1 MPSREEIV
9 LETGRSLRRARQA
22 RGLTLREVG
31 SRSGGQFKP
40 TAVAAYERGERAISL
55 ERFCALAR
63 LYDMAPERLLSQVMW
78 RIERRP
84 EPTIDRRRLPELPA
98 DDAGTVGGFI
108 DEVRRLRG
116 NSNGD
121 VITIRIQDV
130 EVLATASGHQLQ
142 QFLDRLRPA
151 LAGRTATD

>member
-1 MPSREEIV
+1 MTSREEIV
-9 LETGRSLRRARQA
+9 RETGRALRRARQA

-31 SRSGGQFKP
+31 TMSGGQFKP

-78 RIERRP
+78 RMERRP
-84 EPTIDRRRLPELPA
+84 EPTIDRRRLPEVPA
-98 DDAGTVGGFI
+98 DDAGTVGDFI
-108 DEVRRLRG
+108 DVVRRLRG
-116 NSNGD
+116 NSDGD
-121 VITIRIQDV
+121 VITIRVQDL

-142 QFLDRLRPA
+142 QFLERLRPA
-151 LAGRTATD
+151 LAGPTSPG